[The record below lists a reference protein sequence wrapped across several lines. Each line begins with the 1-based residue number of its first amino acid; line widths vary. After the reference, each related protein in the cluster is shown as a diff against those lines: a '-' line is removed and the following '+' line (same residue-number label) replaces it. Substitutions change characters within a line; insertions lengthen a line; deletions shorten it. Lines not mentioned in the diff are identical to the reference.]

1 MLGEIMEALEV
12 LEEGELLL
20 RVGDRVQLERKF
32 KCEKHRKEDSPYI
45 CPAVNMPTPYHGL
58 DPQSQPFNSVRLRK
72 QQEQDFPGGPVAKT
86 ALPTQGTQA
95 QSLVG
100 EVGPTC

>member
-1 MLGEIMEALEV
+1 MLGEIMEALEA

-20 RVGDRVQLERKF
+20 RVVDRVQLERKF
-32 KCEKHRKEDSPYI
+32 KCEKDRKEDSPYI

-72 QQEQDFPGGPVAKT
+72 HRSRT
-86 ALPTQGTQA
+86 
-95 QSLVG
+95 SLVAQWLRMHSQRRG
-100 EVGPTC
+100 LRLSPWLGK